1 MKRLVWLTFLLI
13 LSVGTVLAQAT
24 ATQPSPTASA
34 ATPTADQIIDNYV
47 KALGGKDA
55 LAKVNSRVAKGKLDI
70 AAANISGT
78 FEAQNKGPNLTS
90 MNAEL
95 ANFGTLRQGYDGTVA
110 WEANPMVGLREKSGV
125 ELADTKLEAELQ
137 REIKFKELYPKL
149 EAKGKQKVGEKDAY
163 VVLATPK
170 EGTPITMFFDAQSGL
185 LLKDEQERE
194 TPEGKVPTQ
203 TFLEDYREVDGIKIP
218 FKVRQVN
225 PMFELVITFTEIK
238 HNGTIDDTKFK
249 KPAN

>member
-1 MKRLVWLTFLLI
+1 MKRLVWLTFVLI
-13 LSVGTVLAQAT
+13 LGVGTVLAQAP
-24 ATQPSPTASA
+24 ATPAQPASA
-34 ATPTADQIIDNYV
+34 PMPTADQIIDNYV
-47 KALGGKDA
+47 KATGGKEA

-90 MNAEL
+90 MYAEL
-95 ANFGTLRQGYDGTVA
+95 ANFGTIRQGFDGTVA
-110 WEANPMVGLREKSGV
+110 WEANPMVGLREKTGV
-125 ELADTKLEAELQ
+125 ELADAKLEAELQ
-137 REIKFKELYPKL
+137 RELKFKELFPKI
-149 EAKGKQKVGEKDAY
+149 EAKGKQKVGDKDAY

-170 EGTPITMFFDAQSGL
+170 EGTPITLYFDVQSGL
-185 LLKDEQERE
+185 ILKDEQERE

-203 TFLEDYREVDGIKIP
+203 TFYEDYREVDGIKFP
-218 FKVRQVN
+218 FKLRQVN
-225 PMFELVITFTEIK
+225 PMFELVITFNEIK